1 VTIPLDKSL
10 GKHDAKW
17 IRPETPRAEVP
28 PPYSGYSSFPNTEVK
43 QQENRPMM
51 MSGDSGNYFV
61 GYVEEEGFE
70 NRLPSPQMSPS
81 VAKGKEPADYFSKM
95 PQSPRKLG
103 DLDGT
108 PSSSGSSTSPSGT
121 TEDVDDTFQYR
132 GRIFVQS

>member
-1 VTIPLDKSL
+1 MIPLDKSL

-17 IRPETPRAEVP
+17 IRPETPRREVP
-28 PPYSGYSSFPNTEVK
+28 PPYSDYLGFPNAETK
-43 QQENRPMM
+43 QEENRPMM

-70 NRLPSPQMSPS
+70 NRLPPLPLSPNGS
-81 VAKGKEPADYFSKM
+81 KGKEPADYFSKM
-95 PQSPRKLG
+95 PQSPRKLANS
-103 DLDGT
+103 DGT
-108 PSSSGSSTSPSGT
+108 PSSSGSSASPNGT